1 MGDFLPP
8 MRCPTEEDEYL
19 FKLNK
24 FHLTMPMARYGNRP
38 IRVGVNIQKKSV
50 PTFTSGNTEQDCTT
64 NSKQLHECE
73 VRVTRTVTPYCKY
86 SNFILFCKTFLK
98 NKSKKF

>member
-24 FHLTMPMARYGNRP
+24 FHLTMPMAHYGNRP
-38 IRVGVNIQKKSV
+38 ILVGVNIQKKCSDFHKREHRARLHHIIASN
-50 PTFTSGNTEQDCTT
+50 FTSVKYGLLESQLRST
-64 NSKQLHECE
+64 NI
-73 VRVTRTVTPYCKY
+73 V
-86 SNFILFCKTFLK
+86 ILFYSAKYF
-98 NKSKKF
+98 

>member
-38 IRVGVNIQKKSV
+38 IRVGVNIQKKVFRLSQV
-50 PTFTSGNTEQDCTT
+50 GTP
-64 NSKQLHECE
+64 SKIA
-73 VRVTRTVTPYCKY
+73 P
-86 SNFILFCKTFLK
+86 
-98 NKSKKF
+98 

>member
-1 MGDFLPP
+1 MTQHGRFLATDE
-8 MRCPTEEDEYL
+8 MSHRGDEYL

-38 IRVGVNIQKKSV
+38 IRVGVNIQKKCSD
-50 PTFTSGNTEQDCTT
+50 FHKREHRARLHH

-73 VRVTRTVTPYCKY
+73 VRVTRIATP
-86 SNFILFCKTFLK
+86 
-98 NKSKKF
+98 